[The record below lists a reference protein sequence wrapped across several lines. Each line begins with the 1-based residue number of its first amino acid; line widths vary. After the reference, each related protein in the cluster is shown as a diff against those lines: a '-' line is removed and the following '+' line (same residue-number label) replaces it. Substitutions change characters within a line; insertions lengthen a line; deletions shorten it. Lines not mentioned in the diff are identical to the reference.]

1 MLVDTKCIYRD
12 NVLYSQ
18 VLKTHNR
25 QLFRKE
31 QVKALY
37 DNSQLSTIGSIL
49 VVSALYWTF
58 PEKLIGSF
66 EIEYLFFVVIGISIL
81 RGFDAF
87 LFYRTDKVNLNYS
100 QFLTRFSIGSTLA
113 AIAWA
118 VLFWNVFSVSS
129 FEYQALVIL
138 FYMAI
143 PSFAITTLPY
153 HFGIVLSFLVLLI
166 LPIEVKVIKENSDFY
181 TALTFFVPLYFLF
194 LLNTAK
200 RVNKNFFDNIQLQIE
215 YKNKE
220 IELTNQQ
227 YALDQ
232 HAIVSVTNVRGEI
245 ISVNDK
251 FLELSKYSREELIG
265 QNHRIVKSKGHSLD
279 FFQRMWSTISKGNVW
294 HGEIKNHAKDGS
306 VYWVDSTIV
315 PFLNDQEEVYQY
327 ISIRTDISSV
337 KELDQKNYDDK
348 NDALNRAKV
357 AQILQGQR
365 SLKDRM
371 LEVLDT
377 LSQAEGLQIQ
387 NKLGVFLLPENA
399 CELEMFV
406 THGQYTEE
414 FLHKEKCVKLG
425 SCLCGIAAVSSE
437 LIVSDDCM
445 TDPDHTHSFKN
456 MSPHGHYIVP
466 LLHDGKVQGILFIYT
481 DPFPSR
487 NQSRLDTLKFIGD
500 LLGVAIANEHVK
512 DELQLARRNAEG
524 IAQSKS
530 DFLAN
535 MSHEIRTPMNGVLG
549 MLDLLKNQSLDN
561 NARRHVEIAHSSAGM
576 LLNVINDILDIS
588 KIESGKLHIENI
600 DFDVCQAVEDS
611 AELLSK
617 LAYNKDLEFSVF
629 ISSDTINKL
638 KGDVH
643 RLQQV
648 LNNLITNAIKFTQQG
663 EVLIRVLTVDKA
675 KEQVVLR
682 FEIKDSGIGIS
693 KEKQEILFQAFT
705 QADTSTSR
713 KYGGTGLGLAISK
726 KLVEMM
732 GGEIGFNSIV
742 GKGST
747 FWFELPFDIV
757 SQDTVDATIFDGIRF
772 LTIDD
777 NENNCLILKEYIE
790 SWGGE
795 NIAETIPEIAL
806 HRLNEAVEQ
815 GQPFDILLLDMNMP
829 HVTGQE
835 VAIEIR
841 KNAALKQLK
850 IILLS
855 SFNSDSD
862 NKGLFNLELNKPVR
876 KSLLYDAITKVND
889 DGALIENTEHSNKF
903 EITRLKGKIL
913 FVDDNQVNQHVGKE
927 ILLRLGLDSEIVSNG
942 QEAVDAR
949 KNGKF
954 DLILMDCQM
963 PIMDGFEATKE
974 IREFENK
981 SGQNNIKIVALT
993 ANAMQGDREKCLDI
1007 GMNDYLTKPYN
1018 IVSLHKVLSQWL
1030 TETETNIETLNVE
1043 TADNSSS
1050 SDLIDI
1056 LKFEE
1061 TKELMGEKITLII
1074 NSFFES
1080 SVKHLNKINN
1090 SLESSDL
1097 DALKTAVHALKGSCA
1112 IFGMSKLFEV
1122 CNDVEIKCRLG
1133 DKDNMNKLVEEISQ
1147 LYDASK
1153 KAIEDLMSKG
1163 VE

>member
-1 MLVDTKCIYRD
+1 
-12 NVLYSQ
+12 LYSQ
-18 VLKTHNR
+18 VSKNG
-25 QLFRKE
+25 QLLCKE
-31 QVKALY
+31 QVIALY

-49 VVSALYWTF
+49 FVSVLYWTF
-58 PEKLIGSF
+58 PTKFVGSF
-66 EIEYLFFVVIGISIL
+66 EIEYFFFLVIGISIL
-81 RGFDAF
+81 RGCDAF

-100 QFLTRFSIGSTLA
+100 LFLTRFCIGSSLA
-113 AIAWA
+113 AMAWA
-118 VLFWNVFSVSS
+118 VLFWNIFSVSS
-129 FEYQALVIL
+129 FEYQALLIL
-138 FYMAI
+138 FFMAI

-166 LPIEVKVIKENSDFY
+166 LPIEVRVIKENSDFY
-181 TALTFFVPLYFLF
+181 TALTFFIPLYFLF
-194 LLNTAK
+194 LANMAK

-215 YKNKE
+215 YKKKE

-232 HAIVSVTNVRGEI
+232 HAIVSVTNIRGEI

-251 FLELSKYSREELIG
+251 FLEISKYSREELIG
-265 QNHRIVKSKGHSLD
+265 QNHRIVKSEEHYLD
-279 FFQRMWSTISKGNVW
+279 FFKGMWSTISNGNVW
-294 HGEIKNHAKDGS
+294 HGEIKNQTKDGA

-315 PFLNDQEEVYQY
+315 PFLNDKEKVYQY
-327 ISIRTDISSV
+327 ISIRTDISAV
-337 KELDQKNYDDK
+337 KELDQKNKDDK

-357 AQILQGQR
+357 AQILQGQT
-365 SLKDRM
+365 SLKERM
-371 LEVLDT
+371 LEVLDA

-387 NKLGVFLLPENA
+387 NKLGIFLLPEDA
-399 CELEMFV
+399 CELEIFV

-425 SCLCGIAAVSSE
+425 SCLCGKAAVSAE

-481 DPFPSR
+481 DPYPSR
-487 NQSRLDTLKFIGD
+487 NQARLDTLNFIGD
-500 LLGVAIANEHVK
+500 LIGVAIANEHVK
-512 DELQLARRNAEG
+512 DELQLARKNAES

-549 MLDLLKNQSLDN
+549 MLDLLKTQPLDD

-588 KIESGKLHIENI
+588 KIESGKLHIESV
-600 DFDVCQAVEDS
+600 DFDVCKAVEDS

-675 KEQVVLR
+675 KDQVVLR

-747 FWFELPFDIV
+747 FWFELPFDVV
-757 SQDTVDATIFDGIRF
+757 SQDAVDATIFDGVRV

-795 NIAETIPEIAL
+795 NITETIPEIGL

-841 KNAALKQLK
+841 KNTALTQLK
-850 IILLS
+850 IILLGS
-855 SFNSDSD
+855 IDSDSEQSE
-862 NKGLFNLELNKPVR
+862 LFNLKLNKPIR
-876 KSLLYDAITKVND
+876 KSLLYDALIKVNGDGVVIEDTKYSDKLEITK
-889 DGALIENTEHSNKF
+889 
-903 EITRLKGKIL
+903 LKGKIL

-927 ILLRLGLDSEIVSNG
+927 MLLRLGLDSEIVSNG
-942 QEAVDAR
+942 QEAVGAR
-949 KNGKF
+949 KTGNF
-954 DLILMDCQM
+954 DLVLMDCQM
-963 PIMDGFEATKE
+963 PIMDGFEATRE
-974 IREFENK
+974 IRIFENK
-981 SGQNNIKIVALT
+981 SGKDNIKIIALT
-993 ANAMQGDREKCLDI
+993 ANAMLGDREKCLEI
-1007 GMNDYLTKPYN
+1007 GMNDYLTKPYTIN
-1018 IVSLHKVLSQWL
+1018 SLHKVLSQWL
-1030 TETETNIETLNVE
+1030 GGTENNVE
-1043 TADNSSS
+1043 TIIELTTDNLNASN
-1050 SDLIDI
+1050 LIDTH
-1056 LKFEE
+1056 KFEE
-1061 TKELMGEKITLII
+1061 TMELMGETMILII

-1080 SVKHLNKINN
+1080 GIQHLNDIKSSLDN
-1090 SLESSDL
+1090 SDM
-1097 DALKTAVHALKGSCA
+1097 DALKVAVHTLKGSCA
-1112 IFGMSKLFEV
+1112 IFGMHKLYDV
-1122 CNDVEIKCRLG
+1122 CNDVETKCRLG
-1133 DKDNMNKLVEEISQ
+1133 DIDNINNLVEEISP

-1153 KAIEDLMSKG
+1153 EAIQDLMSKRG
-1163 VE
+1163 